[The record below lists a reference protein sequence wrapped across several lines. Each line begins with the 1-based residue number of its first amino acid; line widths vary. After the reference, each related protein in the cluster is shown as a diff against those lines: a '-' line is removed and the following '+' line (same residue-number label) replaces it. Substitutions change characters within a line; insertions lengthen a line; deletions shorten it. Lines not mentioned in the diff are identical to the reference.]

1 MNNGRFNVYGSA
13 VIIQLPFIPIMY
25 KFFLLM

>member
-25 KFFLLM
+25 KFFFY